1 MRSSTPVLTVRT
13 DTLYKIY
20 KAVTKPER
28 VIIPKPI
35 RKNYNYHLFG

>member
-1 MRSSTPVLTVRT
+1 MVPSTPVLTVRT

-28 VIIPKPI
+28 VLIPKPI
-35 RKNYNYHLFG
+35 RKHYNYHLFG

>member
-1 MRSSTPVLTVRT
+1 MVHSTPVLTVRS
-13 DTLYKIY
+13 DALYKIY

-35 RKNYNYHLFG
+35 RKHYNFHLFG